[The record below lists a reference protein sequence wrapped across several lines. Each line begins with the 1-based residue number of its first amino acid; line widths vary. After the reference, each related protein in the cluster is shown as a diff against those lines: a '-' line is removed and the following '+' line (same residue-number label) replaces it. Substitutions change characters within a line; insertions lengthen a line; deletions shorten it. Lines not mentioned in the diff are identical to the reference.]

1 MTTTATAPQGFYTH
15 RTRNYDGTFN
25 SFTVLVEVV
34 GETAQSFKVRLLQPL
49 VGHPKGKLM
58 TVRQHNVRLK
68 GVRFPQRE
76 VDNSRKWWQN

>member
-1 MTTTATAPQGFYTH
+1 MTSTTTAPQGFYTH

-25 SFTVLVEVV
+25 QYVVLVEIV
-34 GETAQSFKVRLLQPL
+34 GQTSQSYRVRLLQPL
-49 VGHPKGKLM
+49 LGHQIGKLM